1 MATDRRFRLLKREI
15 SLGDLAAGGAAG
27 DLLQYDGTNWTA
39 ATTLTGNYTLNGTV
53 TIPEATVTAHEAAID
68 HDALLNFVAAEHLDW
83 TGDQGASNIHVN
95 NITAVP
101 EAAVTA
107 HEAALTILETQIT
120 DGSVLARIGATETIS
135 AGWTFSASPIINNA
149 ISVLGKNAAGS
160 ATARMIGADA
170 ADVIQV
176 GDGTVFDVVVSS
188 AGDIRL
194 NAAGSEA
201 VLIGTANGQTALYH
215 DNALVARTA
224 ANGDGVG
231 TGWQAKDAAGTQ
243 REMERVRVRSAHSNA
258 GAHSHTLV
266 LADHGKYLEK
276 QGAGAFTLTIPPDSS
291 VDFPEGTI
299 IDVVRTT
306 SSGTLTVSPGSGVTI
321 RYRDGTGA
329 ASGTGSRTFSG
340 TYIGMLVRLM
350 KRNTDDWYAL
360 ELTI

>member
-27 DLLQYDGTNWTA
+27 DLLQYDGTSWAA
-39 ATTLTGNYTLNGTV
+39 ATTLTGNYTFNGTV
-53 TIPEATVTAHEAAID
+53 TIPQAT
-68 HDALLNFVAAEHLDW
+68 
-83 TGDQGASNIHVN
+83 
-95 NITAVP
+95 
-101 EAAVTA
+101 VTA
-107 HEAALTILETQIT
+107 HEAALTILESQIT
-120 DGSVLARIGATETIS
+120 DSTILARVASGETIS
-135 AGWTFSASPIINNA
+135 AGWTFSASPTINNA

-160 ATARMIGADA
+160 STARMIGADA
-170 ADVIQV
+170 GDVIQV
-176 GDGTVFDVVVSS
+176 GDGTVFDLTMSS

-215 DNALVARTA
+215 DNVLVARTA
-224 ANGDGVG
+224 ANGDGTG

-258 GAHSHTLV
+258 GAHGHTLV

-291 VDFPEGTI
+291 VDFPQGTI